1 MEYQFDYATFC
12 KTFNV
17 KDDKAIDSLR
27 LTHTQDINF
36 KLFPYKASGKAQAP
50 IITELEE
57 VVSDFFRK
65 SLKLETEPVKY
76 ESLCNDIIAEMDI
89 ADEDIEI
96 TLQDQSK
103 IYAQAKAVV
112 KPDDYTHVIDKLTDA
127 LETLNLAAKNGDGV
141 LFTYVTNSPNP
152 FNNQRTMSFFTGRTH
167 LDFDELPDDAQNKIE
182 GIILSKGYS
191 DIDVHKMDVRII
203 PFYGKDLKNRYK
215 EIQACVNEFLSEVN
229 VDLQGINTEIMEIW
243 QRDLFQ
249 NATQTDTT
257 ISISKEK
264 MIWPLIVL
272 VVGKTA
278 AAEYKKDYDDDE
290 IEEIEN
296 KYKLLINQN
305 TMSYEMISRVMTEY
319 KKSKQTT
326 KQFVADH
333 WKEYL
338 DIVSSIVADESIKES
353 LAKIIL
359 YRILV
364 QRQYIRGIKRGANLC
379 N

>member
-1 MEYQFDYATFC
+1 MSSR
-12 KTFNV
+12 N
-17 KDDKAIDSLR
+17 
-27 LTHTQDINF
+27 
-36 KLFPYKASGKAQAP
+36 ASPSVFGWDFQVNSALLLM
-50 IITELEE
+50 LENIKE
-57 VVSDFFRK
+57 AKRVRV
-65 SLKLETEPVKY
+65 EG
-76 ESLCNDIIAEMDI
+76 

-182 GIILSKGYS
+182 EIILSKGYS

-215 EIQACVNEFLSEVN
+215 EVQACVNEFLSEVN

-272 VVGKTA
+272 VVGRTA

-338 DIVSSIVADESIKES
+338 DIVCLIEADESIKES
-353 LAKIIL
+353 MVKIIL